1 MDRHTA
7 AIDGDQVDY
16 PRMVDGG
23 VDGGFFAIY
32 TPSGPRTP
40 AGDLAARDFG
50 IQRAVQIRE
59 MVARHS
65 NVFTLA
71 LTAADAE
78 KAAATGKRFV
88 FISMENGYPF
98 EGDLTLM
105 RTFRA
110 LGVTMMGLVHFKN
123 NDLADS
129 ATDAPEWHGLSPKG
143 KEAVAEANRLGIV
156 IDVSHASDDVLRQTV
171 ALSKAPII
179 LSHSGMRAIHNH
191 PRNVSDEDAR
201 LVASKGGVIQLN
213 AFSAYMVDA
222 PPPSPARDAEV
233 KALMTGFMRMDSM
246 SVADKRALMAKRK
259 AIEAKYPAPRANFD
273 MFMAHMLHA
282 IKLVGIDHVGISGD
296 FDGGGGIDGF
306 EDVTAYPKVTAALLK
321 AGYSPADIGKIWGA
335 NALRVVREA
344 QSLADPAAVPKVP
357 VTN

>member
-1 MDRHTA
+1 
-7 AIDGDQVDY
+7 
-16 PRMVDGG
+16 
-23 VDGGFFAIY
+23 
-32 TPSGPRTP
+32 
-40 AGDLAARDFG
+40 
-50 IQRAVQIRE
+50 
-59 MVARHS
+59 
-65 NVFTLA
+65 
-71 LTAADAE
+71 
-78 KAAATGKRFV
+78 
-88 FISMENGYPF
+88 
-98 EGDLTLM
+98 M

-171 ALSKAPII
+171 ALSRAPII
-179 LSHSGMRAIHNH
+179 LSHSAMRAIHNH
-191 PRNVSDEDAR
+191 PRNVSDEDAT

-213 AFSAYMVDA
+213 AFSAYMVDG
-222 PPPSPARDAEV
+222 PPPNPARDAEV
-233 KALMTGFMRMDSM
+233 KALMAGFMRMDSM

-321 AGYSPADIGKIWGA
+321 AGYSPADIGKIWGG
-335 NALRVVREA
+335 NALRVLRDA
-344 QSLADPAAVPKVP
+344 QALADPAAVPKVSA
-357 VTN
+357 TN